1 MLLYCIFNVTVQIL
15 LDTWMCII
23 MLNANKI
30 KQAEQEAEKILEE
43 AHLAIEAERAK
54 MLREAQ
60 NEISDII
67 VSATEKII
75 VSSTS
80 ESFEQFLNAVER
92 GGEGE

>member
-1 MLLYCIFNVTVQIL
+1 
-15 LDTWMCII
+15 
-23 MLNANKI
+23 
-30 KQAEQEAEKILEE
+30 
-43 AHLAIEAERAK
+43 